1 MCSNNSYLTPPYLS
15 SSRHHRAHTLDTNFR
30 FPPSPSQPDFRRYQP
45 CMAPPYQKRHARSST
60 LQFNPQI
67 LDLHETHDLPALNT
81 SGGLG
86 FGDSYIPAEGYMPS
100 GKPAEST
107 VDPQDPIPG
116 LTPPPVSRA
125 WTCDPTLSAISP
137 LNLNDANSFPVSRS
151 FLSFDP
157 CSHSKAASTTQ
168 PLTLPHASHKPE
180 WRSGTSQAAHDERK
194 MRFYYDDLPER
205 EHKGSRGRIG
215 GPPKAILGGPGGK
228 TFDEMMAEKEKSHSP
243 VKLLPTDPPASTLAQ
258 ELKRTTPLPGAEE
271 CQQGPSQ
278 PIMGKDSMLRKQ
290 TNKYNH
296 LDLPSST
303 LPADSEDAKSD
314 TPGIP
319 RKGVSGMFRTV
330 SDNSE
335 EQMMPESSQR
345 QGSADAVNN
354 ASNIMTGAF
363 ARRQLGDI
371 LKPKADRE
379 RKSRVGLRMS
389 AKPDVSKPRLSPQDL
404 NIFQR
409 LERGTEQLEDECC
422 NAYAA
427 KEWGDHENEK
437 LLPENKHEKK
447 EWTDE
452 NVVKHVDVEGLRNNN
467 VEDLQNKVE
476 SIQAVSGFVLF
487 AGVWCRMN
495 ILPFRGRYCRKN
507 LAKKCYHY
515 CWLTRQCRNQTP
527 PRYLLVLK

>member
-1 MCSNNSYLTPPYLS
+1 
-15 SSRHHRAHTLDTNFR
+15 
-30 FPPSPSQPDFRRYQP
+30 
-45 CMAPPYQKRHARSST
+45 
-60 LQFNPQI
+60 
-67 LDLHETHDLPALNT
+67 
-81 SGGLG
+81 
-86 FGDSYIPAEGYMPS
+86 
-100 GKPAEST
+100 
-107 VDPQDPIPG
+107 
-116 LTPPPVSRA
+116 
-125 WTCDPTLSAISP
+125 
-137 LNLNDANSFPVSRS
+137 
-151 FLSFDP
+151 
-157 CSHSKAASTTQ
+157 
-168 PLTLPHASHKPE
+168 
-180 WRSGTSQAAHDERK
+180 
-194 MRFYYDDLPER
+194 
-205 EHKGSRGRIG
+205 
-215 GPPKAILGGPGGK
+215 
-228 TFDEMMAEKEKSHSP
+228 
-243 VKLLPTDPPASTLAQ
+243 
-258 ELKRTTPLPGAEE
+258 
-271 CQQGPSQ
+271 
-278 PIMGKDSMLRKQ
+278 MGKDSMLRKQ